1 VQPGDDPDVRL
12 MLRAQAGD
20 TAAFQELYAK
30 YSRQIVRFAQ
40 QFCGS
45 QARAE
50 ELAQD
55 VFLQVYRARATYQA
69 RARFSTWLF
78 RVATNTCLSERRR
91 PEHRLPARSLDAAEG
106 GTEDQAPPEYADGDA
121 AEGESTALAREKRER
136 LRQLLAALPPQQRAA
151 LLLARAEG
159 FSYEEVAESLEVTVP
174 AVKSL
179 IHRATL
185 ALREGMRR
193 YDAGEE
199 P

>member
-1 VQPGDDPDVRL
+1 MEAGDDPDVRL
-12 MLRAQAGD
+12 MLAAQAGD
-20 TAAFQELYAK
+20 TDAFQQLYAK
-30 YSRQIVRFAQ
+30 YARQIVRFAA

-55 VFLQVYRARATYQA
+55 VFLQVYRARDTYEA

-78 RVATNTCLSERRR
+78 RIATNACLSEMRR
-91 PEHRLPARSLDAAEG
+91 PEHRAAATSLDAPDPD
-106 GTEDQAPPEYADGDA
+106 EDDSPSRDLRDTKA
-121 AEGESTALAREKRER
+121 AEGESTALASEKREWVRR
-136 LRQLLAALPPQQRAA
+136 LLERLPPQQKAA

-159 FSYEEVAESLEVTVP
+159 FSYEEVAESLGSSVP

-185 ALREGMRR
+185 ALRDGMKR
-193 YDAGEE
+193 YEAGE
-199 P
+199 

>member
-1 VQPGDDPDVRL
+1 MQPGDDPDVRL
-12 MLRAQAGD
+12 MLKAQAGD

-30 YSRQIVRFAQ
+30 YSRQLVRFTQ

-55 VFLQVYRARATYQA
+55 VFLQVYRARASYQA

-78 RVATNTCLSERRR
+78 RIATNVCLSDRRR
-91 PEHRLPARSLDAAEG
+91 PEHRSPTFSIDEDPDDADEPRRELRDPDAE
-106 GTEDQAPPEYADGDA
+106 
-121 AEGESTALAREKRER
+121 EGESAALASEKRGR
-136 LRQLLAALPPQQRAA
+136 VRALLARLPPQQRAA

-159 FSYEEVAESLEVTVP
+159 FSYEEVAESLECSVP

-185 ALREGMRR
+185 ALRDGMKR
-193 YDAGEE
+193 YDAGED
-199 P
+199 

>member
-1 VQPGDDPDVRL
+1 MHPGDDPDVRL
-12 MLRAQAGD
+12 MLQAQAGD
-20 TAAFQELYAK
+20 TAAFQELYAR
-30 YSRQIVRFAQ
+30 YAPQIVRFAR

-55 VFLQVYRARATYQA
+55 VFLQVHRARASYEA

-78 RVATNTCLSERRR
+78 RIATNTCLSERRR
-91 PEHRLPARSLDAAEG
+91 PEHRHGHLHLDAEP
-106 GTEDQAPPEYADGDA
+106 DDRAPRPELRDPEAPDGETA
-121 AEGESTALAREKRER
+121 ALASEKRRR
-136 LRQLLAALPPQQRAA
+136 LRDLIGDLPPQQRAA

-159 FSYEEVAESLEVTVP
+159 FSYEEVAETLGCTVP

-185 ALREGMRR
+185 ALRDGMRR
-193 YDAGEE
+193 YDAGED
-199 P
+199 